1 MLTYFPIA
9 MLTDPVYIFLWRDLA
24 IFLLFGALLG
34 VLLGLLLI
42 FKPQFLE
49 RVNRVANRWVS
60 TRQINRWVERSVS
73 IEYWFYQHH
82 RAAGVVIVLGASYV
96 LIYFGILFDKAYT
109 LQRLSLRG
117 MLPAK
122 LVDGLLDA
130 LVLGSLVGGAV
141 ALIVGLFLWLRPSLL
156 RGMEVDANQWV
167 SSRRATKVLD
177 VPHGEVDRFVARHAQ
192 RVGWL
197 LLLGSIYLIFVLFR
211 LLA

>member
-1 MLTYFPIA
+1 MLTN
-9 MLTDPVYIFLWRDLA
+9 PVYILLWRDLA

-49 RVNRVANRWVS
+49 RINRVSNRWVS
-60 TRQINRWVERSVS
+60 TRHISRWLDRSVS
-73 IEYWFYQHH
+73 IEHWFYQHH
-82 RAAGVVIVLGASYV
+82 RAVGAVIVLGAAYIF
-96 LIYFGILFDKAYT
+96 IYFGILFDKAYT

-122 LVDGLLDA
+122 LLDGLLNA
-130 LVLGSLVGGAV
+130 MVLGLLVGGTV
-141 ALIVGLFLWLRPSLL
+141 ALIAGLFLWLRPSQL
-156 RGMEVDANQWV
+156 RGMEVEANRWV

-177 VPHGEVDRFVARHAQ
+177 VPHGQVDVFIARHAQ

-197 LLLGSIYLIFVLFR
+197 LLLGSIYLFFAMFR
-211 LLA
+211 SLA